1 MEQKTPKTPNKILA
15 EMQIVHFGKI
25 LFALQF
31 IALAVM
37 LLSAL
42 SFVFVAVYYI
52 LLVCVSVLTLG
63 SIYAAYPDFVNWWS
77 GGEALVKFTE
87 TLAYSWKYT
96 VPIVLALSVASVIC
110 LSFDKREKHVA
121 RIVFSVL
128 TAIAALVV
136 LILKLINTGVF
147 A

>member
-1 MEQKTPKTPNKILA
+1 MEKNTPKTPNKILV

-31 IALAVM
+31 ISLAVM

-42 SFVFVAVYYI
+42 SFVFVAVYYVV
-52 LLVCVSVLTLG
+52 LLFVTLITLG
-63 SIYAAYPDFVNWWS
+63 AIYAAYPEFGNLWS
-77 GGEALVKFTE
+77 GGEALVSFTE
-87 TLAYSWKYT
+87 VLARSWQYT
-96 VPIVLALSVASVIC
+96 VPIALALSVASIIC
-110 LSFDKREKHVA
+110 LCFDKREKHVA

-128 TAIAALVV
+128 TAVAAIVV